1 MSKAYGSTYLTLYAN
16 EENCFVS
23 VSQYLSITPNS
34 YPAFLAEFANA
45 RPELAIIRYSLSLL
59 DLLLCWIL
67 TTINFLPLYSHY

>member
-1 MSKAYGSTYLTLYAN
+1 MSKAYGSTCLTLYVN

-23 VSQYLSITPNS
+23 ASWYLSITPNL

-59 DLLLCWIL
+59 DLLLFLAL
-67 TTINFLPLYSHY
+67 TTINFLPLYFHL